1 MTELIIAEKPS
12 AAKKVANGIAK
23 RPKEHNE
30 RGVSYYEFTKDDG
43 EQVFGASA
51 VGHIF
56 TLEEIDKGFEYPT
69 FDIEWVPS
77 YEADDD
83 AKYTKKFYRVL
94 DDLQKKADT
103 FTLACDYDVEGE
115 VIGYNVLRYICKE
128 PDAHR
133 MKFSTLTPSDVKA
146 AYDEKDDHI
155 DWGQAKAGETRH
167 HLDWMYGINLS
178 RALTKAMKRAGRFT
192 MMSSGRV
199 QSPALKIVA
208 DKEKKIQAFEP
219 TPYWLVKAD
228 LEADGEEFT
237 VNYTDNKVWDE
248 DEAETIVTTC
258 QESHIATVDDI
269 DERYWKQQP
278 PNPFNLSSLQ
288 SEAYKVLN
296 ISPKQTLQ
304 IAQDLYSAGYT
315 SYPRTGSQKLPK
327 SIKYKSILKDL
338 SDQNKYDDL
347 ASSLL
352 SEGNLS
358 PNNGKKDD
366 PAHPAIYPTGEKPSG
381 LSDREQQV
389 YDLIV
394 KRYFATFG
402 KPATRKTTKITFD
415 IENYDFTTKATKTVK
430 QGWHKYYKPYL
441 RYKEQEITD
450 LDEGQHV
457 SIIDP
462 YAEEKETKPPKR
474 YTKASLV
481 KELEKQGLGTKATRA
496 NIVENLYDRGY
507 VDGKSLEATEL
518 GMQLATTL
526 EEHIPEI
533 VSPELTKNFEEAMQ
547 DIRDEEQEPDDV
559 LDEAKTTLLEILDK
573 FKEDEET
580 IGSELLDSHEAMRK
594 RKNTLGPCPNCDDGE
609 LMKKDGQ
616 YGQFAA
622 CNNYPDCEATF
633 SLPDDA
639 KIVPT
644 DKVSDTGHPMVKVI
658 KKGKSPQTISVNPD
672 DNMDEDVSKLLDK
685 VEAGDIEIY
694 DDESGSKMVVREGPY
709 GKFLGAEDYPDVK
722 KIIDPEEII
731 DDYRD
736 QI

>member
-12 AAKKVANGIAK
+12 AAEKVANGIAK
-23 RPKEHNE
+23 HPKEHNE
-30 RGVSYYEFTKDDG
+30 RGVSYYEFTNDGG
-43 EQVFGASA
+43 EQVFVASA

-56 TLEEIDKGFEYPT
+56 TLEEVEKGFEYPT
-69 FDIEWVPS
+69 FDIEWIPS

-115 VIGYNVLRYICKE
+115 VIGYNVLRFICQE

-133 MKFSTLTPSDVKA
+133 MKFSTLTPADVEQ
-146 AYDEKDDHI
+146 AYQDKDDHI

-228 LEADGEEFT
+228 IQGDDET
-237 VNYTDNKVWDE
+237 VTVDYTDNKVWDE
-248 DEAETIVTTC
+248 DEADTIVTTC
-258 QESHIATVDDI
+258 EEAHIATVEDI
-269 DERYWKQQP
+269 DERFWKQKAP
-278 PNPFNLSSLQ
+278 APFNLSSLQ

-304 IAQDLYSAGYT
+304 LAQDLYSAGYT

-327 SIKYKSILKDL
+327 SIGYESILDDLKDQ
-338 SDQNKYDDL
+338 DKYNDL
-347 ASSLL
+347 ASDLL
-352 SEGNLS
+352 GKSTLS

-366 PAHPAIYPTGEKPSG
+366 PAHPAIYPTGEEPTG
-381 LSDREQQV
+381 LSEREQKV

-402 KPATRKTTKITFD
+402 EPATRKTTEITFD
-415 IENYDFTTKATKTVK
+415 IEEYAFDTKATKTVER
-430 QGWHKYYKPYL
+430 GWHKYYEPYL

-457 SIIDP
+457 SLMET
-462 YAEEKETKPPKR
+462 YADEKETKPPRR

-481 KELEKQGLGTKATRA
+481 KELEKQELGTKATRA

-518 GMQLATTL
+518 GLKLATTL

-533 VSPELTKNFEEAMQ
+533 VSPELTQQFEEAMQ
-547 DIRDEEQEPDDV
+547 DIREEEDNPDSV
-559 LDEAKTTLLEILDK
+559 LDEAESTLLEILDT

-580 IGSELLDSHEAMRK
+580 IGEELLESHEAMRK
-594 RKNTLGPCPNCDDGE
+594 RKNTLGACPNCDDGD
-609 LMKKDGQ
+609 LMKKDGK

-622 CNNYPDCEATF
+622 CNNYPDCETTF

-644 DKVSDTGHPMVKVI
+644 DKMSDTGHPMIKVVQ
-658 KKGKSPQTISVNPD
+658 KGKSPQTISVNPD
-672 DNMDEDVSKLLDK
+672 DNMTGDVKALLDK
-685 VEAGDIEIY
+685 VESGEIEIV

-722 KIIDPEEII
+722 RIIDPEDII

-736 QI
+736 QL